1 MAMTMAIIS
10 MATTAAAG
18 GMQAQAQYDAGK
30 AKKAIYDR
38 NAQQRRFDA
47 KGRQDE
53 TLVQAREKR
62 RDNNK
67 QLARKK
73 MLLVGGAG
81 IQMEG
86 TPLDIL
92 AEDAGNLEKQAIN
105 IERGGE
111 KDYLD
116 MMTEADMDEFKGRSA
131 FKAGARG
138 STATAF
144 QTVAKV
150 SSQYSSY
157 SAQGVI

>member
-1 MAMTMAIIS
+1 MAIVA

-53 TLVQAREKR
+53 TLVQAQEKR
-62 RDNNK
+62 DNDK

-81 IQMEG
+81 IQLEG

-131 FKAGARG
+131 FKAGARQ
-138 STATAF
+138 SQATAF

-150 SSQYSSY
+150 ASSASSY
-157 SAQGVI
+157 SAAGVI